1 MLSALKNFGVTF
13 LIAALLFGVLAYFA
27 LGFVTST
34 MNSLMNDEE
43 NELNEIMQNEDGQQL
58 VGAETET
65 VQPQDPTD
73 AALPAGESFNFL
85 VITTDYRPD
94 LYDNYKPTLDHMYQ
108 TDWYS
113 VSSSDTRGC
122 LSGEY
127 REVQA
132 SSIVLVR
139 ADREA
144 GQYTYTYFSPETQ
157 VYTTTGYH
165 TLGEVYALYGRQTVA
180 DHLHAMTGLK
190 IKYTFLLNAYNFDE
204 FVEVCGAPKIN
215 LTREIYQDAGLGYT
229 TQFETTKENIGT
241 DGQPW
246 TEHIP
251 NTLILPAGEIELTA
265 ENFDILNSIPEQ
277 NSADAAAKEAWTIEI
292 VRAFLT
298 SIGTREDLKP
308 LLAQLITNKSEWGN
322 IEGLNYTEPEPEVTE
337 PGTEGEMPEGENPE
351 IPGEPAAEPEAPS
364 EDEPYNP
371 WEDTGDSENNSSE
384 GTGEE
389 GSESEPEESEET
401 EEETIDRIWLL
412 PLSEPESPILETN
425 YTMNDFDAV
434 CELLAAVDDF
444 ENISVSYPGRF
455 VEAKED
461 KAPYFDP
468 DLEAGLKKF
477 LEYRK

>member
-13 LIAALLFGVLAYFA
+13 LIAALLFGILSYFA
-27 LGFVTST
+27 IGYVTST
-34 MNSLMNDEE
+34 MNSLMSDEE
-43 NELNEIMQNEDGQQL
+43 DELSEIMQNEDGQQL
-58 VGAETET
+58 AGAETEP
-65 VQPQDPTD
+65 VQPQNPVDE
-73 AALPAGESFNFL
+73 ALPEGESFNFL

-127 REVQA
+127 REAEA

-139 ADREA
+139 VDKES

-165 TLGEVYALYGRQTVA
+165 TLGEVYGLYGRQTVA

-204 FVEVCGAPKIN
+204 FIEICGAPKIN
-215 LTREIYQDAGLGYT
+215 LTKDIYQDAELTYT
-229 TQFETTKENIGT
+229 TQFETTKENIGA
-241 DGQPW
+241 DGYPW

-265 ENFDILNSIPEQ
+265 ENFDILNSISEQ
-277 NSADAAAKEAWTIEI
+277 NKTDAAAKEAWTVEI
-292 VRAFLT
+292 VKVCLT
-298 SIGTREDLKP
+298 AIGTREDLKP

-337 PGTEGEMPEGENPE
+337 PEAPAAPED
-351 IPGEPAAEPEAPS
+351 PAAEPEAPS

-371 WEDTGDSENNSSE
+371 WEDTGGGSAEEGTAD

-389 GSESEPEESEET
+389 GGETEPEET
-401 EEETIDRIWLL
+401 EEEETVNRIWLL
-412 PLSEPESPILETN
+412 PLSEPEGPILETN
-425 YTMNDFDAV
+425 YTMNDFAAV

-444 ENISVSYPGRF
+444 ENISVSYPGKF

-461 KAPYFDP
+461 SAPYFDP
-468 DLEAGLKKF
+468 DLEEGLKKF
-477 LEYRK
+477 QEYRK